1 MLVTLLCFFFV
12 FSLHNLDKNAQ
23 QVTNMAF
30 LGVDYIFL
38 FFETLFEVCQ
48 TFHDLCIILRLGLKN
63 VSFCMTDLFESLNS

>member
-1 MLVTLLCFFFV
+1 MLVTLLWFFFV

-38 FFETLFEVCQ
+38 FLK
-48 TFHDLCIILRLGLKN
+48 LCLRFVKRFMTSVSSYGLG
-63 VSFCMTDLFESLNS
+63 